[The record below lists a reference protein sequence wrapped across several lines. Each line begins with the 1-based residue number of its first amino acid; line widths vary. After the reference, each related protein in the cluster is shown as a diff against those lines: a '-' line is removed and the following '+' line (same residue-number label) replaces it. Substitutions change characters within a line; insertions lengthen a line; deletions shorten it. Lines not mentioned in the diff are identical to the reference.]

1 MKKFCIVLALFTM
14 FLFVGCGSDKDEN
27 DTVADTDSVTDTDSA
42 ADTDSGDSIP
52 EPPDTSDSGESA
64 DNGDSADDTEVTDCA
79 ETQDDTETPDENE
92 TPDEAD
98 SEDGDEIQDE
108 DETQDEGENKDEDE
122 VQDENETPNDEDSE
136 NDEDADSANDEDQI
150 VVVNPCEGVSC
161 GNGGVCTAENGS
173 AVCNCP
179 DGFYGNGT
187 ACAAITSQKPGWIGV
202 QWPFTISASV
212 GAEDF
217 STLTVFGRIYVEGVT
232 GCPLSDHPQQSSWI
246 AQLGYKPGTG
256 SAEYP
261 VVAGTWKWINAGFN
275 DAFTC
280 DDGNQNHEYMAS
292 FPTSEAG
299 NFIYI
304 FRFSLDG
311 GATWWYAD
319 KGIGPENSDL
329 PRPDFITSET
339 NYPGKATIN

>member
-1 MKKFCIVLALFTM
+1 M
-14 FLFVGCGSDKDEN
+14 FLLVGCGSDKDEK
-27 DTVADTDSVTDTDSA
+27 DTATDTDSVTDTDSA
-42 ADTDSGDSIP
+42 DDSDSGDSQAEVPDSSDIGETEDSEEQSDDTEITDNT
-52 EPPDTSDSGESA
+52 EPSDDA
-64 DNGDSADDTEVTDCA
+64 DPADDTEF
-79 ETQDDTETPDENE
+79 PDN
-92 TPDEAD
+92 

-108 DETQDEGENKDEDE
+108 DESQNEGENDEDA
-122 VQDENETPNDEDSE
+122 VQDEDETPNDEDS
-136 NDEDADSANDEDQI
+136 DEDTDSANDEDQI
-150 VVVNPCEGVSC
+150 VVNPCEGVSC
-161 GNGGVCTAENGS
+161 GNGGVCTAENGG

-187 ACAAITSQKPGWIGV
+187 VCAAITSQKPGWIGV

-280 DDGNQNHEYMAS
+280 DDYNQNHEYMAS

-319 KGIGPENSDL
+319 KGVGPENTDA
-329 PRPDFITSET
+329 PGANFITSET
-339 NYPGKATIN
+339 NYPGKASIN